1 MYEDKNKFYFSNP
14 RIDLISLIP
23 ENKDN
28 KVLEIGAGSCDTLV
42 AVKNLNLAAEVVGVE
57 LMNLENSHQGN
68 SLIDRLI
75 IGNIE
80 TIELDLP
87 ENYFDVIIC
96 GDVLEHLINP
106 WATLS
111 KLHKYLKKSGI
122 IIISVPNIREY
133 HILYK
138 ILILKDFKYSSYG
151 IMDKTHMRFFCRK
164 NIINLLDKSLFRI
177 VSVSSIF
184 KLDKLRNTKKIID
197 WWTLGL
203 IRDLLTAQYVVVA
216 KKALE
221 NVQ

>member
-1 MYEDKNKFYFSNP
+1 MYEDKKKFYFSNP
-14 RIDLISLIP
+14 RIDLINLIP

-28 KVLEIGAGSCDTLV
+28 KVLEIGAGSCETLV
-42 AVKNLNLAAEVVGVE
+42 AIKNLNLAAEVVGVE

-96 GDVLEHLINP
+96 GDVLEHLIDP

-111 KLHKYLKKSGI
+111 KLHKYLKKSGV

-138 ILILKDFKYSSYG
+138 ILILKDFKYSSSG

-184 KLDKLRNTKKIID
+184 KLDKVRNTKKIID

-216 KKALE
+216 KKAL
-221 NVQ
+221 